1 MLKWDKLCLMAILWP
16 NSGKVM
22 LVIVKEEEVLII
34 RIKMASKD
42 KTVMVSMKIWVI
54 NTWLTEMEPVH
65 SVQIVVV
72 EEPEL
77 ELQIVDQITK
87 PTYLIL
93 WTKERLQIPTLIS
106 NNKWWWPP
114 NFSTLIRT
122 KAWMEWTWQGRP
134 TGELKTIHQFLKQS
148 LKLN

>member
-1 MLKWDKLCLMAILWP
+1 MLRWDKLCLMAISWP
-16 NSGKVM
+16 NSGKAM
-22 LVIVKEEEVLII
+22 LGIVKEEEVLII

-77 ELQIVDQITK
+77 ELQIVEQITK
-87 PTYLIL
+87 PICLIL

-106 NNKWWWPP
+106 NSKWWWPP
-114 NFSTLIRT
+114 NFSTLIRA
-122 KAWMEWTWQGRP
+122 KAWMQWTWQGRP
-134 TGELKTIHQFLKQS
+134 TGELRIIHQFLKQL